1 MFLSFSA
8 CIFSLS
14 LSLFWSWDRIVLR
27 TPKKKNALM
36 HSVLKIEMY
45 RALLARVNG
54 WANASDSFQETFETA
69 KYYLGERYEQ
79 RQAHL
84 YRHIQALPHVQY
96 AGKPTCKIF
105 NAFIDKNYRGNAW
118 KIKFLNLMKNDEA
131 QSV

>member
-8 CIFSLS
+8 HIFSLS
-14 LSLFWSWDRIVLR
+14 LSLSILR
-27 TPKKKNALM
+27 SHRAPHLKNALM

-54 WANASDSFQETFETA
+54 WANASDSFQETFEKA

-105 NAFIDKNYRGNAW
+105 NDVRIDKNYRGNSW
-118 KIKFLNLMKNDEA
+118 KIKFLNLLKNDKA
-131 QSV
+131 QSVKL